1 MSDRLWNFAIQAYA
15 RSGVEPLCLELQA
28 AGLDVCL
35 LLCGAWLGN
44 RGVGCD
50 AARARALHELAEPW
64 REDVV
69 KPLRRLRQDW
79 RKMAAQDRELAALR
93 ERLKALEL
101 DAERELLAR
110 LERAS
115 QNWPEGGQDDTSAW
129 LNALGG
135 PQAAQCEESLLRLRQ
150 ALEGDQA

>member
-15 RSGVEPLCLELQA
+15 RPGVEPLCLELQA
-28 AGLDVCL
+28 AGMDVCL
-35 LLCGAWLGN
+35 LLCGAWLGM
-44 RGVGCD
+44 RGIGCE
-50 AARARALHELAEPW
+50 AARARTLHELAEPW
-64 REDVV
+64 REEVV
-69 KPLRRLRQDW
+69 TPLRGLRLGW
-79 RKMAAQDRELAALR
+79 RDGAARDPELAALR

-115 QNWPEGGQDDTSAW
+115 QDWPEGGQDFTEIW

-135 PQAAQCEESLLRLRQ
+135 PQAAQCEECLLRLRQ
-150 ALEGDQA
+150 ALRADQA